1 MKSNPIKGLFL
12 HSICDFIVIVAT
24 SIFDDRK
31 LDCGVLPIPEI
42 TILPPLSFL
51 AHPMGGKQAGRTKS
65 LIRKGLSTTK
75 TAKS

>member
-24 SIFDDRK
+24 SIFLDERE

-51 AHPMGGKQAGRTKS
+51 AHPMGLHVKMSDNFLKILDFSVSGK
-65 LIRKGLSTTK
+65 
-75 TAKS
+75 